1 MKKTDKVIIV
11 INGDNNK
18 ISLGESKF
26 NLTNAITLVFASF
39 IVIAILVVSYCC
51 PEKLAD
57 LVRWIIS
64 IAIDG

>member
-18 ISLGESKF
+18 ISLGESKL
-26 NLTNAITLVFASF
+26 NLTNAITLVFASL